1 MTLAVYTPALS
12 FGSVYEEGLLL
23 TPREAVQT
31 PNRLVDRLRRAL
43 VLDVRHAHAVNIAL
57 HLVNGLLLWALA
69 QAIVPPATAIL
80 AMGLFLLNPLQ
91 VEAVAYLSALPE
103 LVAACWVLLAVLAV
117 ERRWIALAWVCAA
130 CAVTGKE
137 VGLVSFALVP
147 LWAWWR
153 GQVWPVPTR
162 LIWAGTCWLITLGF
176 MGGAGMRGWLG
187 GIGPLFTVS
196 HLTQATRLL
205 ALSVESLWHPQALTI
220 DHDWSWITRPIAWS
234 VAAGWGLAL
243 ITAARRAWPI
253 WGFALLWAL
262 VALAPRILIGF
273 PDDLHERHI
282 YTATLMGS
290 LALASLILPSK
301 GRA

>member
-1 MTLAVYTPALS
+1 MALAVYHPALA
-12 FGSVYEEGLLL
+12 FGPVYEDGHPQT
-23 TPREAVQT
+23 TPGASPVRV
-31 PNRLVDRLRRAL
+31 VDRVRRAIVPDL
-43 VLDVRHAHAVNIAL
+43 QHAHAVNLAI
-57 HLVNGLLLWALA
+57 HLMNGLLLWGLA
-69 QAIVPPATAIL
+69 SAIAPTLTAVL
-80 AMGLFLLNPLQ
+80 AMGLFLLMPMQ

-103 LVAACWVLLAVLAV
+103 LVAALWILLALLAV

-130 CAVTGKE
+130 LAVTGKE
-137 VGLVSFALVP
+137 VGLVSMALVP

-153 GQVWPVPTR
+153 GQMWSMRTR
-162 LIWAGTCWLITLGF
+162 LIWAGTCWLVTLGF

-205 ALSVESLWHPQALTI
+205 ALGLESLWHPQALTI

-234 VAAGWGLAL
+234 VAAGWSLAL
-243 ITAARRAWPI
+243 IGASRRAWPI

-301 GRA
+301 GPA